1 MNAEILTVGTELL
14 LGQIVDTNAAFI
26 AERLAEA
33 GIDVYFK
40 TTVGDNPSRI
50 EAALCQAL
58 QRAQVVLC
66 TGGLGPT
73 EDDLTRDVVAR
84 VTGRPL
90 CLDPALL
97 AQIQARFA
105 RRGIPMAKNNERQ
118 AQVPEGAEVLENPR
132 GTAPGLL
139 LRVEPDR
146 TIVLLPGVP
155 AEMRPMLTETVLPRL
170 REAYGLKGR
179 IRSRVLRTTG
189 VSESRVDELLG
200 DLWAERNPT
209 IALLARSG
217 EIHVRLTAKAE
228 TEAELTH
235 LLDVREAQVRERLG
249 DIVFGRDE
257 ESLEVVVGRLL
268 LARRLTLAVA
278 ESCTGGLVGHRMT
291 NVPGSSAYFDRGVVV
306 YSNQAKT
313 DLLGVPAELIA
324 AKGAV
329 SAEVAAAMAEKM
341 RDGSGADLALAV
353 TGIAGPTGGTPGKPV
368 GLTYIALAHAGGVA
382 AHEFRF
388 FTDRDLNKQRA
399 VQTAL
404 DLVRRHLL
412 GLPSVPLR

>member
-50 EAALCQAL
+50 EAALRQAL

-73 EDDLTRDVVAR
+73 EDDLTRDVVAA

-228 TEAELTH
+228 TEAELTR

-313 DLLGVPAELIA
+313 DLLGVPA
-324 AKGAV
+324 GWRPT
-329 SAEVAAAMAEKM
+329 SS
-341 RDGSGADLALAV
+341 GSSP
-353 TGIAGPTGGTPGKPV
+353 TGI
-368 GLTYIALAHAGGVA
+368 
-382 AHEFRF
+382 
-388 FTDRDLNKQRA
+388 
-399 VQTAL
+399 
-404 DLVRRHLL
+404 
-412 GLPSVPLR
+412 

>member
-40 TTVGDNPSRI
+40 TTVGDNPARI
-50 EAALCQAL
+50 EAAVRQAL
-58 QRAQVVLC
+58 GRAQVVLC

-73 EDDLTRDVVAR
+73 EDDLTRDVVAK

-90 CLDPALL
+90 RLNPAVL

-105 RRGIPMAKNNERQ
+105 RRGIPMARNNERQ
-118 AQVPEGAEVLENPR
+118 AQVPEGALVLENPR

-139 LRVEPDR
+139 LRVDPEQ
-146 TIVLLPGVP
+146 TVVLLPGVP
-155 AEMRPMLTETVLPRL
+155 AEMRPMLTEIVLPRL
-170 REAYGLKGR
+170 REVYGLKGR

-189 VSESRVDELLG
+189 VSESKVDELLG

-235 LLDVREAQVRERLG
+235 LLDGREAQVRERLG

-257 ESLEVVVGRLL
+257 ESLEVIVGRLL

-278 ESCTGGLVGHRMT
+278 ESCTGGLVGHRIT

-313 DLLGVPAELIA
+313 ALLGVPAELIA

-341 RDGSGADLALAV
+341 REGAGVDLALAV
-353 TGIAGPTGGTPGKPV
+353 TGIAGPTGGSPEKPV
-368 GLTYIALAHAGGVA
+368 GLTYIALAHSGGVA

-399 VQTAL
+399 AQTAL

-412 GLPSVPLR
+412 GLPSAPLL